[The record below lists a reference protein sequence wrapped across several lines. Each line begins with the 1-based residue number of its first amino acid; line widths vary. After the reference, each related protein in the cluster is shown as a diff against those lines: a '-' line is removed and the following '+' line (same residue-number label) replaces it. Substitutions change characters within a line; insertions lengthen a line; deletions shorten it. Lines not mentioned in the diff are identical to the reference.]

1 MSKLYDALQE
11 QLKTKYKKEAED
23 CIKIYNK
30 VREISGGSVWSS
42 DWRVLVR
49 TISIGTWP
57 NAKPIHKP
65 NAIGEIFLKG
75 IS

>member
-1 MSKLYDALQE
+1 MGNIYNSLQE

-30 VREISGGSVWSS
+30 VREISGGSVWNS
-42 DWRVLVR
+42 DWNVLVH
-49 TISIGTWP
+49 TIFVGIYP
-57 NAKPIHKP
+57 NSKLIYIPT
-65 NAIGEIFLKG
+65 AIGEIFLKG